1 VVLKEDLLAMKATA
15 RRADHQ
21 LISIGVQLRTWFV
34 MPKDEE
40 KIISPKRFYFK
51 LPSDFAQLGEHE
63 QDQYLDYFA
72 KQIWQTVVSNNEI
85 ERSGEKD
92 E

>member
-1 VVLKEDLLAMKATA
+1 MESKEVK
-15 RRADHQ
+15 Q
-21 LISIGVQLRTWFV
+21 NS
-34 MPKDEE
+34 
-40 KIISPKRFYFK
+40 SPKRFYFK